1 MKDNLI
7 AAAKVAA
14 VLVAIGL
21 FQKNVMAI
29 PVVGEFLP
37 GGKTAA

>member
-1 MKDNLI
+1 MKDYLL

-14 VLVAIGL
+14 TLVVIGMI
-21 FQKNVMAI
+21 QKNIMSI

-37 GGKTAA
+37 GYTPKA